1 MTKLQIVTLGSWLL
15 SIPYY
20 FISQRLTEDM
30 IAPIRIDLLAICAL
44 LATLTLATLIQWLI
58 RQYKLRST

>member
-1 MTKLQIVTLGSWLL
+1 MTKLQMVTLGAWLL

-30 IAPIRIDLLAICAL
+30 IASIHIDLLAICAL
-44 LATLTLATLIQWLI
+44 LAALTLATLIQWLV

>member
-1 MTKLQIVTLGSWLL
+1 MTKLQMVTLGAWLL

-20 FISQRLTEDM
+20 FVSQRLAEDM
-30 IAPIRIDLLAICAL
+30 IAPIHIDLLAICAL
-44 LATLTLATLIQWLI
+44 LAALTLATLIQWLV

>member
-1 MTKLQIVTLGSWLL
+1 MTKLQLVTLGTWFL

-20 FISQRLTEDM
+20 FVSQQLTKDM

-44 LATLTLATLIQWLI
+44 LAALTSATLIQWLV
-58 RQYKLRST
+58 RQYKLRSN

>member
-1 MTKLQIVTLGSWLL
+1 MTKLQMVTLGIWLL

-44 LATLTLATLIQWLI
+44 LAALTLATLIQWLV
-58 RQYKLRST
+58 RHYKLRST